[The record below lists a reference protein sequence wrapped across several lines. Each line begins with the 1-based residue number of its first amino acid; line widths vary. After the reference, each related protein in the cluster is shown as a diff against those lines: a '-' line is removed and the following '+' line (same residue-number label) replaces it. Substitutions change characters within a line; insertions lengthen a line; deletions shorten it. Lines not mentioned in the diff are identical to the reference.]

1 MASSPSSCETGTPA
15 PAVPT
20 TTLEV
25 PVITPGVLEDAA
37 EPAAP
42 EAAAGRA
49 HHPVVIALALS
60 AGTAALVSAEFI
72 PAGVLPGMAGDLSV
86 TEGRA
91 GLIVGA
97 TALAGSLTAPTIAS
111 IVPRAD
117 RRTVLLALLGLA
129 VLSNL
134 VVGIAPSLAVVLAA
148 RVLLGAAI
156 AGFWS
161 FALPVGVQVTGR
173 GPLVSTTVALGTS
186 TATIV
191 GVPVSS
197 VLGDVIGWRAV
208 FVLVAVV
215 TALAGVI
222 LALLLPRVTASPGAG
237 VAMMRAALA
246 NRRLVAGVAVIMVAA
261 FANFAAYPYIRVA
274 IEAVDDSAV
283 AVLLLAWGL
292 GGLAGNL
299 LGGWGSRRLRPA
311 LVAALSLLALALV
324 GVAFT
329 EHTAVLTLAVIAW
342 GVSFNMVPVL
352 TQLWVA
358 TAEPTRVESAVAL
371 QVTAFQIAIMI
382 GAVVGGAI
390 VDARG
395 PDTAML
401 LGAGAALVAVVGFA
415 AIRVRPRTV

>member
-1 MASSPSSCETGTPA
+1 MSSSSCCDEQAPA
-15 PAVPT
+15 AVPT

-25 PVITPGVLEDAA
+25 PVVLPPAGAEQ
-37 EPAAP
+37 EPAP
-42 EAAAGRA
+42 AATTT

-72 PAGVLPGMAGDLSV
+72 PAGVLPGMAASLGV

-91 GLIVGA
+91 GLTVGA
-97 TALAGSLTAPTIAS
+97 TALAGALTAPTIAS

-129 VLSNL
+129 VVSNL
-134 VVGIAPSLAVVLAA
+134 VVAVAPSLAVVLAA

-197 VLGDVIGWRAV
+197 VLGDLIGWRAV
-208 FVLVAVV
+208 FVLIAVL
-215 TALAGVI
+215 TLAAGAV
-222 LALLLPRVTASPGAG
+222 LALLLPRVPASPGAG
-237 VAMMRAALA
+237 LAMMRSALA
-246 NRRLVAGVAVIMVAA
+246 NRRLVAGVGVIMVAA

-274 IEAVDDSAV
+274 IEAVDASAV
-283 AVLLLAWGL
+283 AVLLLGWGL
-292 GGLAGNL
+292 GGLVGNL

-311 LVAALSLLALALV
+311 LVLALSLLALALL
-324 GVAFT
+324 GTALT
-329 EHTAVLTLAVIAW
+329 THTALLAVAVVAW
-342 GVSFNMVPVL
+342 GVGFNMVPVL

-358 TAEPTRVESAVAL
+358 TAEPARVEPAVAL
-371 QVTAFQIAIMI
+371 QVTAFQIAIMV

-390 VDARG
+390 VDASG
-395 PDTAML
+395 PSAALL
-401 LGAGAALVAVVGFA
+401 LGAGAAVLAAAGFA
-415 AIRVRPRTV
+415 AIRVRPRLA